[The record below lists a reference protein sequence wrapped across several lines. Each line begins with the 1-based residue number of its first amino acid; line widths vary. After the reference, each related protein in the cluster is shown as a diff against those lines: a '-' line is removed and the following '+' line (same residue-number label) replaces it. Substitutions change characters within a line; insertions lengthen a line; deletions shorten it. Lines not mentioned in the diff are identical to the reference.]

1 MPGLKQALVEG
12 HQREACLV
20 PPPRFAQRARLAR
33 VPWGLPLCPSLL
45 AMPAWCLAAVC
56 CAAGAPSTGC
66 PLDWEAPRVLLRMDF
81 PGGTKASVTL
91 RHWCVMARSPEILW
105 CQAVGAAWARGPLAS
120 ALCCPR
126 WVAIRVP
133 QEAASHVSPPT
144 RRQRF
149 LGHTPGLSSCLLI
162 LLTCG
167 WMFCFPSHHL
177 QRPRLSAGL
186 CVVYA
191 QRLQLLE
198 GMGLP

>member
-1 MPGLKQALVEG
+1 MLLSFHSPHLCSGSCHGSQTPGLGSFLVVHDRRPHPPCMPGLKQALVEG

-126 WVAIRVP
+126 QGWLSESLRKLP
-133 QEAASHVSPPT
+133 
-144 RRQRF
+144 
-149 LGHTPGLSSCLLI
+149 HTSL
-162 LLTCG
+162 
-167 WMFCFPSHHL
+167 
-177 QRPRLSAGL
+177 
-186 CVVYA
+186 
-191 QRLQLLE
+191 LQLE
-198 GMGLP
+198 GSDFWVTLLA